1 MTAFHSPRA
10 LPGALAIAVCLY
22 LNPTLAQYAGS
33 PALPAAE
40 ADYVDYA
47 VTSLPSYYAPGSA
60 VGNTNNTPS
69 DNAITNAGATLGRVL
84 FYDKR
89 LSHNNSVSCASCHQ
103 QDTGFTDP
111 NQFSTGFDGGLTGRH
126 SMGLSNAM
134 FYQNGS
140 FFWDERAATLED
152 QVLEPIIN
160 SVEMGS
166 TLSQVRTELA
176 ATDFYPELFNSAFGS
191 TEITDDKIS
200 KALAQFVRSMV
211 SYETK
216 LDTALAAGDP
226 GSPEF
231 ESELTAQEIL
241 GRNIFHGAGRCA
253 NCHSEEAQVAD
264 RTHNIGL
271 DIDNS
276 ADEGAGNG
284 EFKVPSLRNIAVRGK
299 YMHDGRFS
307 TLEEVIDFYS
317 TGIQDN
323 PDLALGLRTPGG
335 GGPVQFNFTQQQK
348 NALIA
353 YLETLTDSTLLT
365 SDLFSDPFVE
375 LVGDFDDNG
384 LVEMSDLTLWERGY
398 ASGEF
403 SGIELLDWQANL
415 GKSWQD
421 LSPAPDI
428 AVVAVPEPA
437 AVALVLLGI
446 LFNCKRMKRDHPDCQ
461 SRTSSPQ
468 IAGVSH
474 RMSPASD
481 FL

>member
-1 MTAFHSPRA
+1 MAAFHFPRA
-10 LPGALAIAVCLY
+10 LLGALAIAVCLGS
-22 LNPTLAQYAGS
+22 NSIRAQYVGS
-33 PALPAAE
+33 PALPAAD

-47 VTSLPSYYAPGSA
+47 VTSLPSYYAPGSV
-60 VGNTNNTPS
+60 VGNMNNTPG

-134 FYQNGS
+134 FYQNGR

-191 TEITDDKIS
+191 TEITNDKIS

-211 SYETK
+211 SYDAK
-216 LDTALAAGDP
+216 LDTALAAGNP
-226 GSPEF
+226 GSPAF
-231 ESELTAQEIL
+231 NAELTPQELL
-241 GRNIFHGAGRCA
+241 GRNIFHGGGRCA
-253 NCHSEEAQVAD
+253 TCHTEEAQAAL

-271 DIDNS
+271 DINNS
-276 ADEGAGNG
+276 ADAGAGNG
-284 EFKVPSLRNIAVRGK
+284 EFKVPSLRNIAVRGR

-307 TLEEVIDFYS
+307 SLEEVIDFYS
-317 TGIQDN
+317 TGIQAN
-323 PDLALGLRTPGG
+323 PDLSVGLQIPGG

-353 YLETLTDSTLLT
+353 YLETLTDNTLLT

-384 LVEMSDLTLWERGY
+384 LVDMSDLTLWEQGY
-398 ASGEF
+398 ASGEY
-403 SGIELLDWQANL
+403 SGLDLLDWQANL
-415 GKSWQD
+415 GRGWQD

-428 AVVAVPEPA
+428 AVTAVPEPA

-446 LFNCKRMKRDHPDCQ
+446 LFTCKRMSRDHLDCR
-461 SRTSSPQ
+461 SKTSSPQ
-468 IAGVSH
+468 ITGVSH
-474 RMSPASD
+474 RRSPASG